1 MRERMAPVDTA
12 WLRMDRENHLMAIK
26 GVLVL
31 EARLTRAALERLLT
45 DRLLHHFPRFSQR
58 VVQDEHGAWWET
70 AVDFRLVN
78 HLRRRRLPAGD
89 GHAGLQALISRLASE
104 PLPPH
109 RPLWAV
115 EWVERFGSGSA
126 LIVRVHHCMADGLAL
141 MALMRALTDA
151 QPSPES
157 CADEL
162 PPWLRAPEAQ
172 RVRGAGE
179 HDEPRDRG
187 AGIDHGE
194 APSGRRSADD
204 PLSPEWQHLLGRWLQ
219 DPQATARLG
228 QAGGLLASDVLKLLV
243 LPQDSPTR
251 LKGRTRGRKAL
262 AWSAPLPLGEVKAAA
277 AALGCS
283 VNDVLLSCVAG
294 GLRRYLAQ
302 QGDDVSRVNI
312 RTLVPVSLRS
322 SSARRLGNRF
332 GFAPLLLPLC
342 EPNLLARVT
351 VVSERMQEL
360 KHSLLPPL
368 SLGLL
373 GVLGLM
379 PRSVQGAALD
389 LLASRA
395 TAVVTNVPGPRS
407 ARWLAGV
414 RIKDLMFWVPQSGD
428 VGLGVS
434 IITYGDTIRIGLICD
449 AGLVGDPSPILES
462 MQQDFK
468 HLLLALL
475 LCADTPL
482 PDATMFERWLQ
493 QRVDSLDARA

>member
-1 MRERMAPVDTA
+1 MSSNAAPPRERMAPVDTA
-12 WLRMDRENHLMAIK
+12 WLRMDREHHLMAIK
-26 GVLVL
+26 GVVVL
-31 EARLTRAALERLLT
+31 EARVTRAALERLLNE
-45 DRLLHHFPRFSQR
+45 RLLHHFPRFTQR
-58 VVQDEHGAWWET
+58 VVQDDHGAWWQ
-70 AVDFRLVN
+70 ADADFCLAN

-89 GHAGLQALISRLASE
+89 EHAGLQVLMSRLASE
-104 PLPPH
+104 PLSPH

-115 EWVERFGSGSA
+115 EWVERFGTGSA
-126 LIVRVHHCMADGLAL
+126 LILRVHHCMADGLAL

-151 QPSPES
+151 QPT
-157 CADEL
+157 
-162 PPWLRAPEAQ
+162 Q
-172 RVRGAGE
+172 GAGR
-179 HDEPRDRG
+179 DEQQRLGRPRESMRVQE
-187 AGIDHGE
+187 AGDE
-194 APSGRRSADD
+194 A
-204 PLSPEWQHLLGRWLQ
+204 LSPEWQHLLGRWLQ

-251 LKGRTRGRKAL
+251 LKGRSGSRKAL

-294 GLRRYLAQ
+294 GLRQHLCE
-302 QGDDVSRVNI
+302 QGDDVSSVNI

-322 SSARRLGNRF
+322 SASRRLGNRF
-332 GFAPLLLPLC
+332 GFAPLLLPLH
-342 EPNLLARVT
+342 EANLLARAS
-351 VVSERMQEL
+351 VVSQRMDEL
-360 KHSLLPPL
+360 KRSLLPPL

-373 GVLGLM
+373 GILGLM

-395 TAVVTNVPGPRS
+395 TAVVTHVPGPRR

-434 IITYGDTIRIGLICD
+434 IITYEDTIRIGLICD
-449 AGLVGDPSPILES
+449 AGLVADPSPILEF

-468 HLLLALL
+468 NLLLALL
-475 LCADTPL
+475 LCGDAPL
-482 PDATMFERWLQ
+482 PDAQGFECWLQ
-493 QRVDSLDARA
+493 RRVASLDARAQT

>member
-1 MRERMAPVDTA
+1 MSLHAASARERMAPVDTA

-26 GVLVL
+26 GVVVL
-31 EARLTRAALERLLT
+31 EARLTRAALERLLKE
-45 DRLLHHFPRFSQR
+45 RLLQHFPRFTQR

-70 AVDFRLVN
+70 DADFRLEN

-89 GHAGLQALISRLASE
+89 EHEGLQALISRMAGE

-109 RPLWAV
+109 RPLWGV
-115 EWVERFGSGSA
+115 EWVERFGAGSA
-126 LIVRVHHCMADGLAL
+126 LIMRVHHCMADGLAL
-141 MALMRALTDA
+141 MALMRALTDVE
-151 QPSPES
+151 PSPDASPEDRHRWRQTPQ
-157 CADEL
+157 A
-162 PPWLRAPEAQ
+162 APM
-172 RVRGAGE
+172 RGPGE
-179 HDEPRDRG
+179 Y
-187 AGIDHGE
+187 
-194 APSGRRSADD
+194 DD
-204 PLSPEWQHLLGRWLQ
+204 PLSPEWQQVLGRWLQ

-251 LKGRTRGRKAL
+251 LKGRAGRRKAL

-294 GLRRYLAQ
+294 GLRRYLCQ
-302 QGDDVSRVNI
+302 QGDDVSGVNI

-322 SSARRLGNRF
+322 SSSRRLGNRF
-332 GFAPLLLPLC
+332 GFAPLLLPLH
-342 EPNLLARVT
+342 EPNLLARVA
-351 VVSERMQEL
+351 VVSERMAEL
-360 KHSLLPPL
+360 KHSLLPPM

-373 GVLGLM
+373 GILGLM

-395 TAVVTNVPGPRS
+395 TAVVTHVPGPRR

-434 IITYGDTIRIGLICD
+434 IITYEDTIRIGLICD
-449 AGLVGDPSPILES
+449 AGLVGDPSPILEF
-462 MQQDFK
+462 MQRDFK

-475 LCADTPL
+475 LCADAPL

-493 QRVDSLDARA
+493 QRVASLEARA

>member
-26 GVLVL
+26 GVVVL

-45 DRLLHHFPRFSQR
+45 ERMLHQFPRFMQR
-58 VVQDEHGAWWET
+58 AVQDDHGAWWET
-70 AVDFRLVN
+70 DAEFRLAN
-78 HLRRRRLPAGD
+78 HLRSRRLPAGD

-104 PLPPH
+104 PLPPQ

-115 EWVERFGSGSA
+115 DWVERFGPGSA

-151 QPSPES
+151 QPAQGASQDDQQLLKRPRESMRVQQASPYDDGQGDRS
-157 CADEL
+157 DCSG
-162 PPWLRAPEAQ
+162 PPDAA
-172 RVRGAGE
+172 
-179 HDEPRDRG
+179 
-187 AGIDHGE
+187 
-194 APSGRRSADD
+194 RSPDD
-204 PLSPEWQHLLGRWLQ
+204 PLSPEWQQLLGRWLQ

-243 LPQDSPTR
+243 LTQDSPTR
-251 LKGRTRGRKAL
+251 LKGRTGRRKAL
-262 AWSAPLPLGEVKAAA
+262 AWSAPVPLGEIKAAA

-302 QGDDVSRVNI
+302 QGDDVSGVNI

-322 SSARRLGNRF
+322 SATRRLGNRF
-332 GFAPLLLPLC
+332 GFAPLLLPLH
-342 EPNLLARVT
+342 EPNMLARVA
-351 VVSERMQEL
+351 VVSDRMQEL

-379 PRSVQGAALD
+379 PRAVQAAALD
-389 LLASRA
+389 LLTSRA
-395 TAVVTNVPGPRS
+395 TAVVTHVPGPRR

-434 IITYGDTIRIGLICD
+434 IITYEDTIRLGLICD
-449 AGLVGDPSPILES
+449 AGLVVDPSPILEF

-468 HLLLALL
+468 NLLLALL
-475 LCADTPL
+475 LCADAPL
-482 PDATMFERWLQ
+482 PEAAQFERWLQ
-493 QRVDSLDARA
+493 QCVTSLDASA